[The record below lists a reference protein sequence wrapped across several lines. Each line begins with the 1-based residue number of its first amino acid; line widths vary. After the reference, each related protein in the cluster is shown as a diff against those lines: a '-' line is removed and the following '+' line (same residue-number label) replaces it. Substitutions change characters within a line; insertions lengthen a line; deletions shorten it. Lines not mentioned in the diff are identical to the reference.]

1 MALLVFGAGGS
12 GPEPNKAAPPS
23 TASGLLDPARRVAVA
38 EEANAAIL
46 QAQQQDSGRF
56 GCVHGSV

>member
-1 MALLVFGAGGS
+1 MALLVFGRGEGTD
-12 GPEPNKAAPPS
+12 PKAPSSAP
-23 TASGLLDPARRVAVA
+23 SGLLDPARRVAVA

-56 GCVHGSV
+56 TYVGVG